1 MTTGI
6 LVVFALITVG
16 VSTTTGALGAYLVAS
31 GLARVLLAL
40 TIAPLGYP
48 TLVVTALV
56 DGALIWS
63 FLQAAA
69 ADLPERPLEHAA
81 DRLGV
86 REQTEHAAGMDECD
100 GCAEPLGVLL

>member
-1 MTTGI
+1 VTTGI
-6 LVVFALITVG
+6 LIAFALVTVG

-40 TIAPLGYP
+40 TVAPLGYP

-69 ADLPERPLEHAA
+69 ADLPLEHAA
-81 DRLGV
+81 DRLRV
-86 REQTEHAAGMDECD
+86 REQAEHAAGMDECD